1 MSVSN
6 DILRETRKALVGK
19 DQILRKVYTAI
30 LAGGHVLLEDV
41 PGVGKTTLALA
52 FSRAMSLH
60 YSRVQFTPDVLPSD
74 IVGFSMPDK
83 STGKMLYKPGAILC
97 NLFLADELNRAT
109 SRTQSALLEA
119 REENQV
125 TVDGVS
131 HPLPDPFI
139 VIATQNPTGAA
150 GTQLLPDSQMDRFM
164 IRLSIGYPDPRSE
177 TEMLRLHSADGA
189 SEPVK
194 AVTDAAG
201 LADIRR
207 QAANVYIADSIC
219 EYIVALVAATRRSD
233 YILRGASPRASLA
246 VASMARATAWIEG
259 RDYVIPEDVT
269 GVFID
274 CLDHRL
280 LLTPEG
286 EDKRYEVLT
295 NILRT
300 APRPA
305 IR

>member
-1 MSVSN
+1 MN
-6 DILRETRKALVGK
+6 KLT
-19 DQILRKVYTAI
+19 DQIQAEVNKVVLGKGDIVRKVLLAI
-30 LAGGHVLLEDV
+30 LAQGHVLLEDV

-119 REENQV
+119 MEENQV

-139 VIATQNPTGAA
+139 VIATQNPTG
-150 GTQLLPDSQMDRFM
+150 
-164 IRLSIGYPDPRSE
+164 
-177 TEMLRLHSADGA
+177 
-189 SEPVK
+189 
-194 AVTDAAG
+194 AAG

>member
-83 STGKMLYKPGAILC
+83 STGKMLY

-119 REENQV
+119 MEENQV

-280 LLTPEG
+280 LFTPEG

>member
-1 MSVSN
+1 M
-6 DILRETRKALVGK
+6 
-19 DQILRKVYTAI
+19 
-30 LAGGHVLLEDV
+30 
-41 PGVGKTTLALA
+41 
-52 FSRAMSLH
+52 
-60 YSRVQFTPDVLPSD
+60 
-74 IVGFSMPDK
+74 
-83 STGKMLYKPGAILC
+83 
-97 NLFLADELNRAT
+97 
-109 SRTQSALLEA
+109 
-119 REENQV
+119 

-164 IRLSIGYPDPRSE
+164 IRLSIGYPDPHSE

-280 LLTPEG
+280 LFTPEG